1 MATLNFNENQKNE
14 LKTLGVL
21 DAQIVELEKVLPTCR
36 AWTADAPP
44 MQDVLDELMDFSKAI
59 NGAHDS
65 IVKMSQAG
73 KTIPARF
80 EAQQRIEVAYSD
92 IAIPLGG
99 YDGADQLLK
108 RAQEALIA
116 VQEVVANALQN
127 LPRTQRRSYAANT
140 RAIEWID
147 NALTLTFANQH
158 YPVSSGEYDPADTS
172 ALQMPTPPPPYPF
185 PVSSGV
191 TRPFRIIAGI
201 CYQVITGKPDVDPE
215 RAIKTYLKQRKTR
228 DEKQRAAMNISMDS
242 AARTAGGKKSKLPSV
257 T

>member
-1 MATLNFNENQKNE
+1 M
-14 LKTLGVL
+14 GVI
-21 DAQIVELEKVLPTCR
+21 DAQIAALEGVLPTCR
-36 AWTADAPP
+36 AWTANAPP
-44 MQDVLDELMDFSKAI
+44 MQNVLDELKDFSKAI
-59 NGAHDS
+59 DGAHGS

-73 KTIPARF
+73 KIIPARF

-116 VQEVVANALQN
+116 VQKVVANALQN
-127 LPRTQRRSYAANT
+127 LPRRQRRSYAANP

-147 NALTLTFANQH
+147 NALTLAFANQH
-158 YPVSSGEYDPADTS
+158 YPVSSGEYDPADTT

-191 TRPFRIIAGI
+191 TSPFRIIAGI
-201 CYQVITGKPDVDPE
+201 CYEVITGRPDADPE
-215 RAIKTYLKQRKTR
+215 RAIKAHLKLRNTR
-228 DEKQRAAMNISMDS
+228 DKNQIATMNISTGS
-242 AARTAGGKKSKLPSV
+242 AARTAGAKKSKLPPV
-257 T
+257 TK